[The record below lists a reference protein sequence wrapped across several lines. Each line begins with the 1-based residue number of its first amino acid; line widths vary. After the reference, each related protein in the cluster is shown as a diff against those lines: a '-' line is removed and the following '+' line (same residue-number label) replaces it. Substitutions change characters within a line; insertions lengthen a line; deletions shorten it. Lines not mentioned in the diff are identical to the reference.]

1 MLRLILI
8 VIAIVV
14 LIVLAGAIIRVA
26 VAMLGALFRIAAA
39 FVLAVGAGSMVL
51 LLDGQSVDDSPG
63 SLLLALLI
71 GLAVLIF
78 ATKRLFRERD
88 DYRDY
93 GRAPLPEAELEPAPV
108 QPPPPREPDGD
119 ENVGKAWEQAADL
132 LPRDAARLNAE
143 RAACARLLR
152 AASINGMDAELRDCA
167 VLIRRHVPDLVAHT
181 AAMMQDS
188 DRAEHAELG
197 EDLAASLTAIAARA
211 REAVD
216 LHRSAVRDGLAA
228 RHAHVRR
235 DGFSRD

>member
-14 LIVLAGAIIRVA
+14 LIVLAGAIIRFA

-51 LLDGQSVDDSPG
+51 LLDGQSVADSPG

-88 DYRDY
+88 YD
-93 GRAPLPEAELEPAPV
+93 RAPLPEPELEPAPV
-108 QPPPPREPDGD
+108 QTPPPREPDGD
-119 ENVGKAWEQAADL
+119 EDVGKAWEHAADL

-152 AASINGMDAELRDCA
+152 AASTNGMDAELRDCA
-167 VLIRRHVPDLVAHT
+167 VVIRRHVPDLVAHT
-181 AAMMQDS
+181 AAMMQDA

-216 LHRSAVRDGLAA
+216 LHRSAARDGLAA